1 MKKVFWSEKL
11 LIKLAIARKES
22 IKITKSSKS
31 TLIKT
36 EMITRILIAVLKAKQ
51 AIAIRFQVNQT
62 NNLQIWGQ
70 SPNILSAQVQR
81 LIEKIN

>member
-1 MKKVFWSEKL
+1 MKKIFWSEKL
-11 LIKLAIARKES
+11 LIKLAIKRKEL

-36 EMITRILIAVLKAKQ
+36 EMITRILITALKAKQ
-51 AIAIRFQVNQT
+51 VIAIRFQVNRT

-70 SPNILSAQVQR
+70 SPNILSA
-81 LIEKIN
+81 

>member
-1 MKKVFWSEKL
+1 MTKIFRSEKS
-11 LIKLAIARKES
+11 LIKLAIKRKEL

-36 EMITRILIAVLKAKQ
+36 EMITRILITALKAKQ
-51 AIAIRFQVNQT
+51 VIAIRFQVNRT

-70 SPNILSAQVQR
+70 KS
-81 LIEKIN
+81 

>member
-1 MKKVFWSEKL
+1 MKKVFKSEKL
-11 LIKLAIARKES
+11 LIKFAIKKKEL

-36 EMITRILIAVLKAKQ
+36 EMITRILIAALKAKQ
-51 AIAIRFQVNQT
+51 VIAIRFQVNQT

-70 SPNILSAQVQR
+70 KPQYI
-81 LIEKIN
+81 KYKG

>member
-1 MKKVFWSEKL
+1 MKKIFRSEKL
-11 LIKLAIARKES
+11 LIKLTIKRKEL

-36 EMITRILIAVLKAKQ
+36 EMITRILITALKAKQ
-51 AIAIRFQVNQT
+51 VIVIRFQVNRT

-70 SPNILSAQVQR
+70 SPNILRA
-81 LIEKIN
+81 

>member
-1 MKKVFWSEKL
+1 MKKIFRSEKL
-11 LIKLAIARKES
+11 LIKLAIKRKEL

-36 EMITRILIAVLKAKQ
+36 EMITRILIAALKAKQ
-51 AIAIRFQVNQT
+51 VIAIRFQVNQT

-70 SPNILSAQVQR
+70 SPNILST
-81 LIEKIN
+81 

>member
-1 MKKVFWSEKL
+1 MRKIFRSEKL
-11 LIKLAIARKES
+11 LIKLAIKRKEL

-36 EMITRILIAVLKAKQ
+36 EMITRILIAALKTKQ
-51 AIAIRFQVNQT
+51 VIAIRFQVNRT

-70 SPNILSAQVQR
+70 SPNILSA
-81 LIEKIN
+81 

>member
-1 MKKVFWSEKL
+1 MKKVFRSEKS
-11 LIKLAIARKES
+11 LIKLAIKRKEL

-36 EMITRILIAVLKAKQ
+36 EMITRILITALKAKQ
-51 AIAIRFQVNQT
+51 VIVIRFQVNRT

-70 SPNILSAQVQR
+70 KS
-81 LIEKIN
+81 

>member
-1 MKKVFWSEKL
+1 MKIFRSERL
-11 LIKLAIARKES
+11 LIKLAIKKKEL

-36 EMITRILIAVLKAKQ
+36 EMITRILITALKAKQ
-51 AIAIRFQVNQT
+51 VILIRFQVNQI

-70 SPNILSAQVQR
+70 KS
-81 LIEKIN
+81 

>member
-1 MKKVFWSEKL
+1 MKKMFWSEKL
-11 LIKLAIARKES
+11 LIKLAIKRKEL

-36 EMITRILIAVLKAKQ
+36 EMITRILITALKAKQ
-51 AIAIRFQVNQT
+51 VIAIRFQVNRT

-70 SPNILSAQVQR
+70 KS
-81 LIEKIN
+81 

>member
-1 MKKVFWSEKL
+1 MKKISRSEQL
-11 LIKLAIARKES
+11 LIKLAIKRKEL

-36 EMITRILIAVLKAKQ
+36 EMITRILIIALKAKQ
-51 AIAIRFQVNQT
+51 VIAIRFQVNQT

-70 SPNILSAQVQR
+70 GPNILST
-81 LIEKIN
+81 